1 MAALFSIKLLYIYSG
16 IFRFF
21 LFPLV
26 SKVETLYKYTLKKNL
41 IHFNLQRRKKT
52 LNNFQLFRVWIFK
65 QGEKNPLSFF
75 KSILKCVKKKKDNI
89 VVEF

>member
-26 SKVETLYKYTLKKNL
+26 SKVETLYKYAFKKNL

-65 QGEKNPLSFF
+65 QGEKKSFKF
-75 KSILKCVKKKKDNI
+75 FQKYSQSILKCVKKK
-89 VVEF
+89 ER